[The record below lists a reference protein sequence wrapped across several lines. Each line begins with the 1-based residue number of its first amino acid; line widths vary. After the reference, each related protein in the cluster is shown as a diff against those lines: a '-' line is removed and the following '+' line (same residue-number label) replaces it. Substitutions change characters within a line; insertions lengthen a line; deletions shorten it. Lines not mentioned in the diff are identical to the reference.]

1 MRAIETVHAGPH
13 DSVDS
18 PCYRVN
24 FWERPRPGY
33 GWNLDAFVLVEVQD
47 VSEAL
52 CWAEEHANGRPFE
65 LFAEMDSEPE
75 KPFGDSRETALVRLC
90 GNNPNAGS
98 DCEGI

>member
-1 MRAIETVHAGPH
+1 MRAIETVHAEPR
-13 DSVDS
+13 DSDDS

-24 FWERPRPGY
+24 FWEQPRPGY

-52 CWAEEHANGRPFE
+52 RWVEEHANGRPFE

-75 KPFGDSRETALVRLC
+75 KPLGAPRKASLVRLL
-90 GNNPNAGS
+90 GNNPNAG
-98 DCEGI
+98 